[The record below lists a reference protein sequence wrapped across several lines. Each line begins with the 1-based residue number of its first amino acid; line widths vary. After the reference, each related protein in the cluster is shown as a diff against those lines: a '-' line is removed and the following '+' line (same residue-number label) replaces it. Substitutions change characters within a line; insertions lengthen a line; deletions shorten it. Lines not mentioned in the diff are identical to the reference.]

1 MLRNTILTLALLAIP
16 AEAFAQDKV
25 NFEREVLPVLRE
37 RCFECHS
44 ASKAKPKAGLRLDG
58 VAWIRAGAKAGSV
71 LEAGDASVSSL
82 YTRAALPADDFDIM
96 PPEGEAL
103 TKEQLATLKRW
114 IDEGANFGTWVGE
127 TGPAEVVTT
136 PRVVRE
142 PERIRVW
149 RELGA
154 KLEPLPEAAID
165 KRLKGK
171 ARLEP
176 VIAGSPLLRLSFPS
190 HESEVDDALLEALAP
205 LRKHLAH
212 VSLARTKLTDTS
224 LDHFMG
230 ATALT
235 HLDLRSTRVTDEGMR
250 ALASLSE
257 LRSLNL
263 YGTQVTDE
271 SLAVLGK
278 LPKLRDLYLW
288 KSRVTREAVAE
299 FRRKHP
305 ELRVRWEPGIPSKL
319 R

>member
-1 MLRNTILTLALLAIP
+1 MLRNTILVLTLLAISVD
-16 AEAFAQDKV
+16 ATGQEKV

-44 ASKAKPKAGLRLDG
+44 SSRTKPKAGLRLDG
-58 VAWIRAGAKAGSV
+58 AAWIRAGAKAGSV
-71 LEAGDASVSSL
+71 LEAGDARVSTL

-96 PPEGEAL
+96 PPEGPAL

-114 IDEGANFGTWVGE
+114 IDEGADFGTWAGE

-142 PERIRVW
+142 PERVRVW

-154 KLEPLPEAAID
+154 KRKPLPDAAIS
-165 KRLKGK
+165 KRLKEK
-171 ARLEP
+171 ARIEP
-176 VIAGSPLLRLSFPS
+176 VITGSPLLRLSFQS
-190 HESEVDDALLEALAP
+190 HESEVDDVLLEALGP
-205 LRKHLAH
+205 LRSHVAH
-212 VSLARTKLTDTS
+212 VNLARTNITDTS

-230 ATALT
+230 ATSLT
-235 HLDLRSTRVTDEGMR
+235 HLDLRSTRVSDAGVK

-271 SLAVLGK
+271 SLAALGK

-288 KSRVTREAVAE
+288 KSRATSEGVAA

-305 ELRVRWEPGIPSKL
+305 KLRVRFEPGIPYL
-319 R
+319 VR